1 MFSYTFMF
9 STLLIMDIYI
19 DSNENRDINYI
30 TLEKMKFLYNALDS
44 GWSIVKRDDKYIFNK
59 KHEGEKEIYLDS
71 YLEQFI
77 LANMNGIK

>member
-1 MFSYTFMF
+1 MF

-77 LANMNGIK
+77 LANMNGLK